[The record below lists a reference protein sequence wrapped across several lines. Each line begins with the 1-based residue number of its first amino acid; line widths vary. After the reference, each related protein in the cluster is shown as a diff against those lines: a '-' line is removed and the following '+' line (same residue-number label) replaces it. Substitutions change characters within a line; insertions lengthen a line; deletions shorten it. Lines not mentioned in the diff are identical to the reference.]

1 MRQLLIVL
9 IVLVVTACTAP
20 PAYRGGSTD
29 YPTKYPTDQRGSG
42 GERHDRGSQGG
53 SSDSQDAG
61 GAAIRPGDGEVAH
74 GAAAATSGLLQD
86 AWALYRGEEYQRA
99 IVMAERAMRIDRR
112 NAEVYLLLASAH
124 YQQYHT
130 EQAAQLAR
138 QGLNYSISGDRV
150 DRRLKELLARIK
162 RGSE

>member
-1 MRQLLIVL
+1 MRQLLIALTVL
-9 IVLVVTACTAP
+9 AVTACTAP
-20 PAYRGGSTD
+20 PAYRGGATD

-42 GERHDRGSQGG
+42 GERDDSGSQSG
-53 SSDSQDAG
+53 SSGSHHAG

-74 GAAAATSGLLQD
+74 GAAAATSDLLQD
-86 AWALYRGEEYQRA
+86 AWALYRKEEYPRA

-112 NAEVYLLLASAH
+112 NAEIYLLLASAH

-138 QGLNYSISGDRV
+138 QGLNYSISGDPL
-150 DRRLKELLARIK
+150 DRRLKELLIRIK